1 MTEALMK
8 KFDYLRPQTLEEA
21 LSLLN
26 QHGKKAKL
34 IAGGTDVIV
43 MIKQKVMTPEVL
55 ISLRGI
61 PGLGQIQYDGTLRIG
76 ALVTHRAIE
85 QSEVIRKEFSAL
97 TDAADVL
104 GSIQI
109 RNVATIGGNI
119 CTAAPS
125 ADTATPLLVLETQ
138 VKIKSLSEERT
149 VPIETFFTGPGETI
163 LKKGEMVTELIIPK
177 PLPHTGSAY
186 WKLQRRLA
194 LDLPI
199 LGVSVLLSLD
209 KGTVSCSDIL
219 CTTSPISSILHTMEK
234 DELTCREIR
243 IALGV
248 AAPTPIRALRAENL
262 MRGKKISDE
271 LLEEVANTASAE
283 AQPRDSIRGEAW
295 YRKDLIRVLV
305 KRMAMKC
312 IERVVRPE
320 ETVFPGEA
328 VVKILTMSKHQI
340 PNTDNQISS
349 NFQNLKSKLS
359 KTVNQIS
366 FGNLI
371 IWILKLFRNLIFEFR
386 IFEAPLHE
394 G

>member
-1 MTEALMK
+1 MK
-8 KFDYLRPQTLEEA
+8 KFNYLRPQTLEEV

-43 MIKQKVMTPEVL
+43 LIKQKAMMPEVL

-61 PGLGQIQYDGTLRIG
+61 PGLDQIRYDGALKIG
-76 ALVTHRAIE
+76 PMVTHRDIE
-85 QSEVIRKEFSAL
+85 KSELIRKEFSAL
-97 TDAADVL
+97 TDAVDVL

-109 RNVATIGGNI
+109 RNVATIGGNV

-125 ADTATPLLVLETQ
+125 ADTATPLLVLGTQ

-149 VPIETFFTGPGETI
+149 VPIEGFFTGPGETI
-163 LKKGEMVTELIIPK
+163 LKKGEMVTELILPK
-177 PLPHTGSAY
+177 PLPNTGSAY

-209 KGTVSCSDIL
+209 KRTVSCSDML

-234 DELTCREIR
+234 DELTCKEIR

-248 AAPTPIRALRAENL
+248 AAPTPIRALKAENL

-295 YRKDLIRVLV
+295 YRKDLVRVLV
-305 KRMAMKC
+305 KRMAMKS

-320 ETVFPGEA
+320 ETIFPER
-328 VVKILTMSKHQI
+328 L
-340 PNTDNQISS
+340 
-349 NFQNLKSKLS
+349 
-359 KTVNQIS
+359 
-366 FGNLI
+366 
-371 IWILKLFRNLIFEFR
+371 W
-386 IFEAPLHE
+386 
-394 G
+394 